1 MNRNRVEYFSREK
14 TYVSFSQTLWEKNC
28 EFFKSVSKKVQKKK
42 NLRDFFARDC
52 VSRNTSKRHLGC
64 GVVVPFR
71 FVIRIRQHTWML
83 SMIKLLCC
91 SWSRLVRDHVVN
103 SSRDPLAI
111 RRSKFRCVKDKFQI
125 LPIYVYVFV
134 YTCRICMTFKNP
146 NIGIKACFV

>member
-1 MNRNRVEYFSREK
+1 MEKRLVICQRENLRK
-14 TYVSFSQTLWEKNC
+14 FFPKPWEKRT
-28 EFFKSVSKKVQKKK
+28 VSSPRVFQKGQEKK
-42 NLRDFFARDC
+42 NLRDFSTRDY